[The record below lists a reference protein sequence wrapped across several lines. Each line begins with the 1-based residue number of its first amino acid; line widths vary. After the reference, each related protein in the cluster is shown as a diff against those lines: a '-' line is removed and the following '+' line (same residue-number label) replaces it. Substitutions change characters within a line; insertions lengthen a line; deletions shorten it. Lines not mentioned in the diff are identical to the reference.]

1 MSTLSD
7 GDLEAWEYYNEVYKS
22 KQMGLNDYQKA
33 ASRTAIYKAE
43 HSILYPALGL
53 AGEAGEVSNKVKKML
68 RDGNFDKQGIADG
81 INHMFADIIQVHKG
95 PHFIASL
102 TNCVLV
108 VVVHPVKN
116 AINKFLY
123 SGSNDTE
130 KKQNG
135 DSD

>member
-68 RDGNFDKQGIADG
+68 RDGNFDKQGIAAEIGDVLWYLAALSRDLN
-81 INHMFADIIQVHKG
+81 INLHDLAMQNLEKLYGRKARG
-95 PHFIASL
+95 TL
-102 TNCVLV
+102 TG
-108 VVVHPVKN
+108 
-116 AINKFLY
+116 
-123 SGSNDTE
+123 SGD
-130 KKQNG
+130 KR
-135 DSD
+135 